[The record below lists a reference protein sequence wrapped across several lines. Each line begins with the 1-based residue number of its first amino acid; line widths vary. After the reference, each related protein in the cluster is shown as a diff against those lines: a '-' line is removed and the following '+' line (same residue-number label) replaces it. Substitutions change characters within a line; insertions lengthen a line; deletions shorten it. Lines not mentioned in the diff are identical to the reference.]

1 MSNISERQQQL
12 LSAIINEFVET
23 AQAVGSLNLIDN
35 KKYNFKI
42 SSATIRNEMA
52 ELVIHGYLYKKH
64 SSAGRIPTTKAWRF
78 FVDEVRKQIN
88 YIDSDEKISV
98 GTDLQDEMMNSL
110 TKVRDEKTELIRQG
124 LNFLSMLSENAA
136 VALIGSN
143 LYYSGLSNLTNLPEM
158 QDHENLKKI
167 LELLEDYYSLS
178 DIFNKNKSE
187 TGVHILIGE
196 EETGNEKFRDYSII
210 FAELRFKNGERGFV
224 AVIGPNRMKYKQVIS
239 SVKYISDTIK
249 HLVNN

>member
-1 MSNISERQQQL
+1 MSNISDRQQQL
-12 LSAIINEFVET
+12 LNAIINEFIET

-52 ELVIHGYLYKKH
+52 ELVIQGFLYKKH
-64 SSAGRIPTTKAWRF
+64 SSAGRIPTTKGWRF

-88 YIDSDEKISV
+88 YIDSEEKMSV
-98 GTDLQDEMMNSL
+98 GTDLQDEMMSTL
-110 TKVRDEKTELIRQG
+110 TKVRDEKTQLIRQG

-136 VALIGSN
+136 VALVGSN
-143 LYYSGLSNLTNLPEM
+143 LFYSGLSNLTNLPEM
-158 QDHENLKKI
+158 QDHDNLKKI
-167 LELLEDYYSLS
+167 LGLLEDYYALS
-178 DIFNKNKSE
+178 DVFNKNQTDSD
-187 TGVHILIGE
+187 VHILIGE
-196 EETGNEKFRDYSII
+196 EETGNEKFKDYSII
-210 FAELRFKNGERGFV
+210 FAELRFNNGEKGFV
-224 AVIGPNRMKYKQVIS
+224 AVIGPNRMNYKQVIS